1 MEINRNMVK
10 RAASFPPLQVDTIY
24 IIGNTKGKD
33 QTTAVNG
40 SWTPP
45 ENPGRA
51 RRVLI
56 DLISVLSRIIP
67 ASYFAI
73 VCIGFWKNF
82 VQTGKWTSL
91 MWMASEGLIIVL
103 LVFRRESRRISR
115 HPWDW
120 IVALGGSFTVL
131 LVRPATTTIA
141 PEWIGVLLQLAGT
154 VFEIY
159 AKIVL
164 GRSFGIVA
172 ADRGIVVGGPYR
184 IVRHPIYLGYFV
196 THVGFL
202 LANWSSRIIALDIVL
217 CFQQISR
224 ILSEERILSLD
235 ESHRGYSQRARHRMI
250 PFFSDHFP

>member
-1 MEINRNMVK
+1 MEINRNMEK
-10 RAASFPPLQVDTIY
+10 RAASFSPRQADTIY
-24 IIGNTKGKD
+24 IIGSARGKD
-33 QTTAVNG
+33 QNIALKR

-45 ENPGRA
+45 ENPGQAQRI
-51 RRVLI
+51 LM
-56 DLISVLSRIIP
+56 DLLSLLSRVIP

-73 VCIGFWKNF
+73 VCLGFWKNF

-91 MWMASEGLIIVL
+91 LWIASEGLVILL
-103 LVFRRESRRISR
+103 LVFRRESRRLSR

-131 LVRPATTTIA
+131 LVRPASTAIA
-141 PEWIGVLLQLAGT
+141 PEFLGVALLVAGT

-184 IVRHPIYLGYFV
+184 IVRHPIYLG
-196 THVGFL
+196 
-202 LANWSSRIIALDIVL
+202 
-217 CFQQISR
+217 
-224 ILSEERILSLD
+224 
-235 ESHRGYSQRARHRMI
+235 
-250 PFFSDHFP
+250 